1 MRKFLSFCLVCL
13 LSIYFSAQQR
23 SVALTLDDLP
33 LALAGRSENATP
45 AEVLA
50 ETRAVNKAI
59 LRALRAHHAPAIA
72 FVNEKQVIRDRHSKQ
87 NRAILR
93 EWIRQVETWGRF
105 G

>member
-1 MRKFLSFCLVCL
+1 M
-13 LSIYFSAQQR
+13 
-23 SVALTLDDLP
+23 
-33 LALAGRSENATP
+33 
-45 AEVLA
+45 
-50 ETRAVNKAI
+50 RAVNKAI